1 MIRPAEEGDLGELM
15 AMILELADFEN
26 LSDLVECTEDDLRA
40 VLFGPDAFVKDVVVV
55 AEDGSIA
62 GHALYYRSF
71 STFLGRPGIWVED
84 IYVRPDHRRQGH
96 AAELMAFLRG
106 QSDGRLEWEVLD
118 WNLGAV
124 NFYQGLGARPMGG
137 WTRYRWLRQP

>member
-1 MIRPAEEGDLGELM
+1 MIRPAVEGDLGELM
-15 AMILELADFEN
+15 AMILELAEFEN
-26 LSDLVECTEDDLRA
+26 LSDQVECTEEDLQR
-40 VLFGPDAFVKDVVVV
+40 VLFGPDAFVKDVVVE

-71 STFLGRPGIWVED
+71 STFLGQPGIWLED

-96 AAELMAFLRG
+96 AAELMSFLRE
-106 QSDGRLEWEVLD
+106 QSSGRLEWEVLD

-137 WTRYRWLRQP
+137 WTRYRWLLQP